1 MCEFYSFL
9 TDDKGN
15 RYAMGH
21 KERQMILKGDL
32 NLRAD
37 SHSSVAEYWFGD
49 SKKEDNYN
57 KFEFNPLTRELKLDQ
72 QNLLVDDT
80 ELININEL
88 IEEAKEAVPGL
99 IIKPIIHPFKD
110 VKFDGEITEEI
121 LDKLKE
127 WDSVRDSV
135 WDSVRASVWDSV
147 WDSVGASVRASVRDS
162 VWDSVGASVWASVRD
177 SVRDSVW
184 ASVWAYISSF
194 FNLESWRYTDSRSHI
209 NPFQSCIDLWE
220 MGLVPNYDGTV
231 WRLHSY
237 KGVVWEGKI

>member
-49 SKKEDNYN
+49 SRKEDNYN

-80 ELININEL
+80 ELIDIDEL
-88 IEEAKEAVPGL
+88 IEEVKEAVPEL

-127 WDSVRDSV
+127 W
-135 WDSVRASVWDSV
+135 
-147 WDSVGASVRASVRDS
+147 ASVRASVR
-162 VWDSVGASVWASVRD
+162 ASVWASVRD
-177 SVRDSVW
+177 SVRDSVGD
-184 ASVWAYISSF
+184 SVGAYISSF
-194 FNLESWRYTDSRSHI
+194 FNLESWEYIDSGQCI

-220 MGLVPNYDGTV
+220 MGLAPSYDGTV